1 MDTRIRRK
9 WAARLLGCTALFHT
23 AVSFG
28 ADAGQ
33 VSYASYFGGFG
44 TAVNA
49 MASDAQGNVY
59 LAGVT
64 LSADLPVTAG
74 SYHPQ
79 PYPDCSGG
87 RCQHAFVARV
97 SATGGLV
104 WSTYL
109 GGNGSDAATGIAVD
123 PGGNVYVAGT
133 TGSTDFPLT
142 PDAVLASAAGAQG
155 FLVKLDAAGAKLLYG
170 SYLGGAASAVAW
182 GGNGGL
188 VVTGTTGSSAFVMGW
203 RSAGMTL
210 VFSRLLGGNWTTAAH
225 AAAIGTDGGVYV
237 AGSTNSSDFPLKNP
251 IPGVVGT
258 QYCGVYRVV
267 PVGQCS
273 GGFVTK
279 LSADGSSIVYST
291 LLGGS
296 QENSATAITV
306 DAAGSAI
313 VAGNTASADFPLV
326 HAAMAYPGS
335 PACLTSAAP
344 FSDSPCPHG
353 FVAKLTPDG
362 SQLVYSTYVG
372 GKYAAVLA
380 GAAVDSAGSVWVV
393 GSTMGNSFPV
403 TANAA
408 QHANGAQQLYSAM
421 VLGIEGID
429 GIERRGT
436 AGILAKLR
444 GDGTLEYASYFGG
457 TGGGEQVV
465 AVGSAPNGG
474 VWFAGWTG
482 STDLPVG
489 PGAIQTTSGGFFV
502 ARTDLAAGSGVPHID
517 LGGVLNSASLTHG
530 VAVAPGEIVTI
541 FGSGLGPTP
550 GVGAQLDAR
559 GLVAKQLAGTSVTFD
574 AMAAPLLYAGANQI
588 NAIVPFGVAAKT
600 STQIVVTVNGISS
613 PAAVEAVAAS
623 APGIYSI
630 DMSGTGQAAALNQDG
645 TVNSASNPAARGSV
659 VSFWITGA
667 GLLNEAYADGEIVTK
682 NPAGLALPLVYGAA
696 VQYAGQAP
704 GMVAGVV
711 QLNLVVGDGLPP
723 WVTSAAPNFTI
734 GGVGVYPVFVALR

>member
-1 MDTRIRRK
+1 MNTRIRRK
-9 WAARLLGCTALFHT
+9 WAARLLGGVALFHT

-28 ADAGQ
+28 ADAGK
-33 VSYASYFGGFG
+33 VSYTSYFGGIG

-49 MASDAQGNVY
+49 MASDTQGNVY
-59 LAGVT
+59 LGGVT

-74 SYHPQ
+74 AYHPQ

-87 RCQHAFVARV
+87 RCQHAFVAKV
-97 SATGGLV
+97 SASGGLV

-123 PGGNVYVAGT
+123 PGGNVYVAGA

-142 PDAVLASAAGAQG
+142 SDAVLASAAGAQG

-170 SYLGGAASAVAW
+170 SYLGGTASAVAW
-182 GGNGGL
+182 GGNGSL
-188 VVTGTTGSSAFVMGW
+188 VVTGTTGRSASVMGW

-210 VFSRLLGGNWTTAAH
+210 VFSRLLGGSGTTAAH
-225 AAAIGTDGGVYV
+225 AAAIGADGGVYV
-237 AGSTNSSDFPLKNP
+237 AGSTNSSDFPLKNA

-258 QYCGVYRVV
+258 QYC
-267 PVGQCS
+267 PVHLVNPDGPCS
-273 GGFVTK
+273 GAFVTK
-279 LSADGSSIVYST
+279 LSADGSGVLYST

-296 QENSATAITV
+296 QENSGTAVTV

-335 PACLTSAAP
+335 LGCQTTATP
-344 FSDSPCPHG
+344 FSATPCPHG
-353 FVAKLTPDG
+353 FVSKLTPDG

-372 GKYAAVLA
+372 GKDAAVLA

-393 GSTMGNSFPV
+393 GSTMGNGFPA
-403 TANAA
+403 TPGAA
-408 QHANGAQQLYSAM
+408 QHANGSQQIYSAW
-421 VLGIEGID
+421 VLGNQGMD
-429 GIERRGT
+429 GIELRGT
-436 AGILAKLR
+436 AGILTKLQ

-457 TGGGEQVV
+457 TGGGEQVL
-465 AVGSAPNGG
+465 AAASAPNGG
-474 VWFAGWTG
+474 VWFAGPTG
-482 STDLPVG
+482 STDLSVG
-489 PGAIQTTSGGFFV
+489 PGAIQAANNGHFV
-502 ARTDLAAGSGVPHID
+502 ARTDLTAGSGAPHID
-517 LGGVLNSASLTHG
+517 TGGLLNSANLTHG
-530 VAVAPGEIVTI
+530 AVAPGEIVTI

-550 GVGAQLDAR
+550 GVGAQLDVR
-559 GLVAKQLAGTSVTFD
+559 GFVAKQLAGTSVTFD
-574 AMAAPLLYAGANQI
+574 GMAAPLLYAGANQI
-588 NAIVPFGVAAKT
+588 NAIVPFGVAGKT
-600 STQIVVTVNGISS
+600 GTQIVVTVNGVGS
-613 PAAVEAVAAS
+613 PADVEAVAVVS
-623 APGIYSI
+623 PGIYSS

-667 GLLNEAYADGEIVTK
+667 GLLNAAYADGEIVTN
-682 NPAGLALPLVYGAA
+682 NPAGLALPLVSGAA

-711 QLNLVVGDGLPP
+711 QLNLVVGADLPP
-723 WVTSAAPNFTI
+723 WVTSGAPNFTI

>member
-1 MDTRIRRK
+1 MSTRIQRK
-9 WAARLLGCTALFHT
+9 WAVQLLGAAALFHT

-28 ADAGQ
+28 ADTGK
-33 VSYASYFGGFG
+33 VPYISYFGGIG

-49 MASDAQGNVY
+49 MASDTQGSVY
-59 LAGVT
+59 LGGVT
-64 LSADLPVTAG
+64 RSADLPVTAG

-79 PYPDCSGG
+79 PYPDCSSG
-87 RCQHAFVARV
+87 RCQHAFVAKV
-97 SATGGLV
+97 SASGGLV

-123 PGGNVYVAGT
+123 QGGNVYVAGT
-133 TGSTDFPLT
+133 TGSTDFPVT
-142 PDAVLASAAGAQG
+142 PDAVQASAAGAQG
-155 FLVKLDAAGAKLLYG
+155 FLVKLDGAGAKLLYG
-170 SYLGGAASAVAW
+170 SYLAGTASAVAW

-210 VFSRLLGGNWTTAAH
+210 VFSRLLGGSGITAAH

-237 AGSTNSSDFPLKNP
+237 AGITNSSDFPLKNA

-258 QYCGVYRVV
+258 QYC
-267 PVGQCS
+267 PVHMGNPEGWCS
-273 GGFVTK
+273 GAFVTK
-279 LSADGSSIVYST
+279 FSADGSNIVYST

-296 QENSATAITV
+296 YENSGTAIAV

-313 VAGNTASADFPLV
+313 VAGNTASVDFPLV
-326 HAAMAYPGS
+326 NAAMAYPGS
-335 PACLTSAAP
+335 PACLATATP

-372 GKYAAVLA
+372 GKDAAVLA

-393 GSTMGNSFPV
+393 GSTMGNSFHA
-403 TANAA
+403 TAGAA
-408 QHANGAQQLYSAM
+408 QHANGSQELNSAY
-421 VLGIEGID
+421 VLGNQGMD
-429 GIERRGT
+429 GIELRGT

-457 TGGGEQVV
+457 TGGGEQVL
-465 AVGSAPNGG
+465 AAASAPNGG

-489 PGAIQTTSGGFFV
+489 PGAVQTAANGFFV
-502 ARTDLAAGSGVPHID
+502 ARTDLAVGGGAPHID
-517 LGGVLNSASLTHG
+517 LGGVLNSANLIHL
-530 VAVAPGEIVTI
+530 AVAPGEIVTI
-541 FGSGLGPTP
+541 FGSGLGPAP

-559 GLVAKQLAGTSVTFD
+559 GFVAKQLAGTSVTFD
-574 AMAAPLLYAGANQI
+574 GMAAPLLYAGANQI
-588 NAIVPFGVAAKT
+588 NAIVPFGVAGKT
-600 STQIVVTVNGISS
+600 GTQIVVTVNGVSS
-613 PAAVEAVAAS
+613 PADVEAVAVAS
-623 APGIYSI
+623 PGIYSS

-667 GLLNEAYADGEIVTK
+667 GLLKAAYEDGEIVTN
-682 NPAGLALPLVYGAA
+682 NPAGLALPLVSGME
-696 VQYAGQAP
+696 VRYAGQAP

-711 QLNLVVGDGLPP
+711 QLNLVMPADLQP
-723 WVTSAAPNFTI
+723 WLTSAAPSFTI